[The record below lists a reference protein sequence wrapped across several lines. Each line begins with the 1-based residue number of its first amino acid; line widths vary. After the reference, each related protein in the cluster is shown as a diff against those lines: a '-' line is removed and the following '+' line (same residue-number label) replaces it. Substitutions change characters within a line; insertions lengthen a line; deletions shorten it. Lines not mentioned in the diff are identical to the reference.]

1 MATALAHSHIEA
13 QRRLR
18 LLAVTST
25 ERLWRSLPGYDR
37 EDVSGWLQA
46 ILPLVSA
53 AQRQSVALTNAYIAR
68 ALERQPLGVNT
79 ETILA
84 GLRGDTD
91 PATVYERPMIEVW
104 TALGA
109 GRPYEAAVAAGM
121 ARATGTVA
129 MDVQMAM
136 RGTAGAIEQADDG
149 VYGYQRVADGDACE
163 FCSAIDGAYVKS
175 ADAFPLHNNCGCG
188 LEPLTEPH
196 PRATRL
202 PSGVAVHQHG
212 ELGAVLGSSE
222 HSFTSQSDI

>member
-136 RGTAGAIEQADDG
+136 RGTAGAIEQA
-149 VYGYQRVADGDACE
+149 V
-163 FCSAIDGAYVKS
+163 
-175 ADAFPLHNNCGCG
+175 
-188 LEPLTEPH
+188 
-196 PRATRL
+196 
-202 PSGVAVHQHG
+202 
-212 ELGAVLGSSE
+212 
-222 HSFTSQSDI
+222 